1 MWNDDGVTLT
11 KVFQEMYTFNGFL
24 NLPTYAHKFKGFLG
38 EFVGGNMNL
47 YKKQLEFGP
56 YSTFKP
62 FHPYL
67 FSQGEWF
74 ICKVLCF

>member
-1 MWNDDGVTLT
+1 
-11 KVFQEMYTFNGFL
+11 MYTFNGFL

-67 FSQGEWF
+67 FSQGE
-74 ICKVLCF
+74 